1 MNIVMLLLGL
11 VLSSTFVSALSA
23 TLVGYQMQSSAVN
36 DQMRLLRKFLRER
49 NVPSLVAFRVTKQ
62 AQHRIQQQ
70 VAIREDAVTI
80 LDTLSP
86 SLLSELRESMY
97 RSAVL
102 THPLFVLWESFTTS
116 TFQGLTD
123 MCDFQFCGPGDD
135 VFLAGTRCFRVVF
148 LMKGTLTYSQY
159 PDSSVVAFTTNRPV
173 EPDTWLCEAAIWCD
187 WIHVGGAATT
197 ESSQLL
203 VVEASRV
210 VEVATKHRIISDVT
224 REYCRQ
230 FHKCVI
236 HARPPNPW
244 PDDLSVPSTDCAD
257 IIHSMP
263 AAVKTVIG
271 LHVLDRV
278 TPPSLSFGRRAF
290 ALDQLREEVIDGRS
304 TVLFNTKRQA
314 ERVVAVTAL
323 RIDNGDLFLAQLAK
337 WDGCSGSPVRVVV
350 ELPGSAQKAK
360 EVPTETAERILRTK
374 FWADPSFALV
384 TGMERSVTYKE
395 SPLYRVKTKYLR
407 AVLRLNL
414 GHPLRI
420 PAYRSKD
427 AFPSTATS
435 LETSL
440 SEFLDSDHRVR
451 EVHAVKQD
459 GKLIFYTWVSDNE
472 FDRLRKVEAEAL
484 IVKWVH
490 SLDMDASMFKDVREP
505 TRGSDRSAV

>member
-1 MNIVMLLLGL
+1 MSDRLFTGGTRVLLNTLALFAVILWLTHMLSCAWVAIGSFYGGTDASWIRAYSVVGTPFLYTTAFHWALAQLTLGSSEVNATNTAERLMNIVMLLLGL

-36 DQMRLLRKFLRER
+36 DQMRLLRKFLRKR

-102 THPLFVLWESFTTS
+102 THPLFVLWESFSTS

-148 LMKGTLTYSQY
+148 LMKGALTYAQY

-173 EPDTWLCEAAIWCD
+173 EPDTWFCEAAIWCD

-230 FHKCVI
+230 FHNCVI
-236 HARPPNPW
+236 HARPPNPL
-244 PDDLSVPSTDCAD
+244 PDDLSVPSRDCAD

-263 AAVKTVIG
+263 
-271 LHVLDRV
+271 LQR
-278 TPPSLSFGRRAF
+278 
-290 ALDQLREEVIDGRS
+290 
-304 TVLFNTKRQA
+304 
-314 ERVVAVTAL
+314 
-323 RIDNGDLFLAQLAK
+323 
-337 WDGCSGSPVRVVV
+337 
-350 ELPGSAQKAK
+350 
-360 EVPTETAERILRTK
+360 
-374 FWADPSFALV
+374 
-384 TGMERSVTYKE
+384 
-395 SPLYRVKTKYLR
+395 
-407 AVLRLNL
+407 
-414 GHPLRI
+414 
-420 PAYRSKD
+420 
-427 AFPSTATS
+427 
-435 LETSL
+435 
-440 SEFLDSDHRVR
+440 
-451 EVHAVKQD
+451 
-459 GKLIFYTWVSDNE
+459 
-472 FDRLRKVEAEAL
+472 
-484 IVKWVH
+484 
-490 SLDMDASMFKDVREP
+490 
-505 TRGSDRSAV
+505 